1 MRTGALRADIMLLVA
16 AAIWGSG
23 FVAQRAG
30 MDHVGPWTFNT
41 LRYAIGA
48 AMILP
53 FAWFRWNRANL
64 GRSVAGCFDRRTL
77 IDGGM
82 LGLVLTAAA
91 GLQQIGMVTTTA
103 PRAGFLTGLYVL
115 LVPIVGLVLRHR
127 PAPGHMMGLALAGVG
142 LYLFKPRFGSGWVVG
157 DLYVIGSA
165 FGWALQVV
173 LVGIVARRRDP
184 VVLAGLQ
191 FLVAAVVSLAIAQAA
206 PALRPDSREGFAL
219 HAIVNA
225 AVAVGFSGVFATGV
239 AYTLQMVAQRDA
251 PHTHAA
257 VLMSLEAVFA
267 AGLGWMFLSETL
279 GAKEIVGAGFLL
291 TGMLVSQLLGDLK
304 VTRRGVPNPDGV
316 GLSPDATPGERG
328 PDP

>member
-1 MRTGALRADIMLLVA
+1 MRKTALRADIMLLVA

-30 MDHVGPWTFNT
+30 MDHVGPWTFNAF
-41 LRYAIGA
+41 RYAIGA

-53 FAWFRWNRANL
+53 LAWVRWRAANQ
-64 GRSVAGCFDRRTL
+64 GRHAGACFDRRTL
-77 IDGGM
+77 GDGAM

-115 LVPIVGLVLRHR
+115 LVPVVGLALRHR
-127 PAPGHMMGLALAGVG
+127 PAPGHLIGLALAGVG
-142 LYLFKPRFGSGWVVG
+142 LYLFKPEFGSDWEVG
-157 DLYVIGSA
+157 DFYVIASA

-173 LVGIVARRRDP
+173 LVGVVARRRDP
-184 VVLAGLQ
+184 VMLAGLQ
-191 FLVAAVVSLAIAQAA
+191 FLVAAVLSVIAALLREDIEMVRVVDAVWAI
-206 PALRPDSREGFAL
+206 
-219 HAIVNA
+219 
-225 AVAVGFSGVFATGV
+225 GFSGVFATGV

-267 AGLGWMFLSETL
+267 AGLGWLFLNETL
-279 GAKEIVGAGFLL
+279 GVKELIGGGFLL
-291 TGMLVSQLLGDLK
+291 AGMLTSQLLGDLK
-304 VTRRGVPNPDGV
+304 ITRRGVPTQDGV
-316 GLSPDATPGERG
+316 DLTGDDPRDAPTADRDRVP
-328 PDP
+328 